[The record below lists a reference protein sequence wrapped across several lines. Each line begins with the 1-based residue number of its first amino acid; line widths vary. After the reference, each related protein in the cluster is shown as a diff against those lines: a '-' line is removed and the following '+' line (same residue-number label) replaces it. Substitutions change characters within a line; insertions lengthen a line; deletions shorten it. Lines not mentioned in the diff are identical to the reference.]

1 MRTIIACLMLA
12 LPLALHANEPTSPE
26 KFFLVQFTLGE
37 AWVADKA
44 PNEQAH
50 FAEHSANLKR
60 LRTEGK
66 LLLGGRYADKG
77 IIIVKGA
84 SEQEVRAEI
93 EKDLSVVKGTFNAV
107 VHPFA
112 PFYDGCVERPRSSK
126 AP

>member
-1 MRTIIACLMLA
+1 MRTIAACLMLA
-12 LPLALHANEPTSPE
+12 LSLALLANEPAPPE
-26 KFFLVQFTLGE
+26 KFFLVQFTVGD
-37 AWVADKA
+37 AWVAEKA
-44 PNEQAH
+44 PHEQAH

-60 LRTEGK
+60 LRTAGK

-93 EKDLSVVKGTFNAV
+93 DKDLSVAKGTFTAV

-112 PFYDGCVERPRSSK
+112 PFYDGCVERPK
-126 AP
+126 